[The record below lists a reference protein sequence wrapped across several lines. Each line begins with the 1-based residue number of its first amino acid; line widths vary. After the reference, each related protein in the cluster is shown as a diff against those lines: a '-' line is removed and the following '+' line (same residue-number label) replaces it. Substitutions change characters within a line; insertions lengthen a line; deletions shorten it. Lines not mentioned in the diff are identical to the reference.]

1 MDLLTLLV
9 PPEQSTALT
18 TTETAGLGQVQQI
31 KVLAVQSDEDAQIM
45 AAVQLAAHEKLAEI
59 EADRVKITKPMHAA
73 KAAVDALFKKASKP
87 YEALKAECRAKLE
100 SWEVQKRETLLAARK
115 QAELLTAQ
123 GQNDLAAAIVLDAQ
137 DDAPKPYKVAW
148 KWVFRVKD
156 VNALPD
162 AWKKTV
168 LNEALAAEYCAAYK
182 DSEFMPN
189 VPGMEF
195 ERVASQGVKR

>member
-45 AAVQLAAHEKLAEI
+45 AAVQLAAHEKLGELDT
-59 EADRVKITKPMHAA
+59 EEKKITQPMHAA
-73 KAAVDALFKKASKP
+73 KTAVAALFK
-87 YEALKAECRAKLE
+87 RAKAPYAEIKAACREKLE
-100 SWEVQKRETLLAARK
+100 AWEVQKRETLLAARK

-137 DDAPKPYKVAW
+137 DDAPRAYKVSW